1 MNPWFWLVI
10 CVVLILIEICTLA
23 LTTIWFAFG
32 AAAALVVNLIF
43 DNVTAECIVFVVVSA
58 AFLFLLRPSCI
69 RRFNLRRTPTN
80 VDTMIGSVVRV
91 VVPIDNKTDSGRVV
105 HNGMEWSAR
114 SEDDAVTIAEGK
126 QATVVRVEGVK
137 LIVKSAEV

>member
-1 MNPWFWLVI
+1 MNPWFWLVV

-58 AFLFLLRPSCI
+58 AFLLLLRPSCI

-91 VVPIDNKTDSGRVV
+91 VVPIDNRTDSGRVV
-105 HNGMEWSAR
+105 HNGMEWAAR
-114 SEDDAVTIAEGK
+114 SENDAVTIAEGC